1 MMMLDAEGMTMG
13 LDTARMEGQTTTQ
26 GDFAGG
32 SSVPGGLASM
42 MRARNRR

>member
-13 LDTARMEGQTTTQ
+13 LGTARMEGKTTQ

-42 MRARNRR
+42 MRVRDRR

>member
-13 LDTARMEGQTTTQ
+13 LGTTRMEGQTKQ
-26 GDFAGG
+26 GDSAGG

-42 MRARNRR
+42 MRVRNRR